1 MARNLGF
8 ILLLFSLSVAGYSG
22 WAWWQ
27 ETNQTYVKPDLP
39 VAIQPKPERKTVE
52 ESNAKPLYIKRPKQ
66 GDKIG
71 ELQIPRLE
79 RQLPIFEGDDN
90 QELRKGVGHNE
101 NSVLPGES
109 DLSVFGGHRETKFQ
123 GLGKV
128 KKGDKIIAQT
138 EAGIFEYKVDNLR
151 VVKADDR
158 TVIRSTYP
166 EARIA
171 LITCYPFSPFG
182 PSPQR
187 YVVEAKLI
195 K

>member
-1 MARNLGF
+1 MENT
-8 ILLLFSLSVAGYSG
+8 Y
-22 WAWWQ
+22 
-27 ETNQTYVKPDLP
+27 ETPNLP
-39 VAIQPKPERKTVE
+39 VGTSKIKEVGMESKETEFVYSERPE
-52 ESNAKPLYIKRPKQ
+52 N
-66 GDKIG
+66 GDRIG
-71 ELQIPRLE
+71 MLEIPRLK
-79 RQLPIFEGDDN
+79 RRIPIFEGDD
-90 QELRKGVGHNE
+90 RKQLHKGIGHNE

-138 EAGIFEYKVDNLR
+138 EAGTFEYHVDKLR

-182 PSPQR
+182 PAPER

-195 K
+195 D